1 MSTQAWQE
9 FVVHVNVI
17 DLHVT
22 RTGGDK
28 PPLVLAHGIT
38 DDGLCWGRA
47 AKVWQTDYDVI
58 MVDARGH
65 GRSSKPDKEEAYT
78 IDTMVA
84 DLAALIDALGLQQ
97 PGLIGHSMGAAVA
110 AQLAAEYP
118 GQVGYLVLEDPPWS
132 EQRDALSEQE
142 RAVMAADWKQDM
154 ESNRGREASEIIA
167 KHRKTRIDQA
177 CPSWLDEE
185 YESWI
190 IAKKRVSPQVMNI
203 VATDWPDW
211 RVTVTQLRCP
221 TLLLYGNSNLGGIV
235 TPAIADAVSSLNKR
249 IQVRCV
255 QGTGHCIRRDDFS
268 EYIEAISYFTNQLTT
283 HGSSP

>member
-9 FVVHVNVI
+9 FAVHVNEI

-28 PPLVLAHGIT
+28 PPLILAHGIT
-38 DDGLCWGRA
+38 DDGFCWGRA
-47 AKVWQTDYDVI
+47 AKAWQTDYDVI

-65 GRSSKPDKEEAYT
+65 GLSSKPDKEDAYT

-110 AQLAAEYP
+110 AQFAAEYP
-118 GQVGYLVLEDPPWS
+118 DQVGYLILEDPPWP

-142 RAVMAADWKQDM
+142 RAAIAADWKQDI
-154 ESNRGREASEIIA
+154 ESNRGREASDIIA
-167 KHRKTRIDQA
+167 EHRKTRMDQA
-177 CPSWLDEE
+177 CPAWLDEE

-190 IAKKRVSPQVMNI
+190 IAKKRVSPHVTNF
-203 VATDWPDW
+203 VATGWPDW
-211 RVTVTQLRCP
+211 RVTVTLLRCP
-221 TLLLYGNSNLGGIV
+221 TLLLYGNNDLGGMV

-255 QGTGHCIRRDDFS
+255 QGAGHCIRRDDFS
-268 EYIEAISYFTNQLTT
+268 EYIEAIADFTNQLTT
-283 HGSSP
+283 HGNSL